1 MKTFMLRILSLF
13 FGILLYSIGIV
24 ITIKA
29 NVGYA
34 PWDVF
39 HVGLSL
45 TTGTSIGFASI
56 ITGIVLII
64 FVTIAGEK
72 VGIGTLVNIL
82 CIGLF
87 IDLIIWLDLIPL
99 AENLVI
105 GIAMLLAGL
114 FIISLGSYFYIKSAF
129 GAGPRD
135 NLMVVL
141 NRKTKL
147 PVGVCRSFVEL
158 IATLVG
164 WFLGGMVGVGTII
177 SVVAIGFFIQ
187 AVFAI
192 FKFKAAEVKHETI
205 LQTFRVLQDIIKRK
219 KTFT

>member
-1 MKTFMLRILSLF
+1 M
-13 FGILLYSIGIV
+13 LYSIGIV
-24 ITIKA
+24 LTIKA

-45 TTGTSIGFASI
+45 TTGISLGLASI

-64 FVTIAGEK
+64 IVTLSGEK
-72 VGIGTLVNIL
+72 IGIGTLANIVG
-82 CIGLF
+82 IGLF
-87 IDLIIWLDLIPL
+87 IDLIMWLDLIPL
-99 AENLVI
+99 VENFVI
-105 GIAMLLAGL
+105 GIILLLAGL
-114 FIISLGSYFYIKSAF
+114 FVISLGSYFYIKSAF
-129 GAGPRD
+129 GVGPRD

-141 NRKTKL
+141 NKKIKL
-147 PVGVCRSFVEL
+147 PVGVCRSLVEL
-158 IATLVG
+158 TATLIG

-187 AVFAI
+187 AVFAM

-205 LQTFRVLQDIIKRK
+205 PQTLKVIGDIK
-219 KTFT
+219 KVSK